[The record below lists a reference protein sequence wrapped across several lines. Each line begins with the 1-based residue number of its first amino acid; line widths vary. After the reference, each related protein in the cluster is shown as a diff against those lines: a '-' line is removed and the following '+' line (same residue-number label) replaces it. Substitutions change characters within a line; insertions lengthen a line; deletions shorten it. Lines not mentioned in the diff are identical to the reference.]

1 MPLPAACC
9 HARVDGAWSF
19 IRQTMMRNQPMEFSQ
34 HFSQMNY
41 KELYIHPTDEAAQY
55 ALPPQRNNDASS
67 AATNSVPASGRGA
80 EALHLWPRQDFLL
93 LAMPNKDRSFS
104 ATLFA
109 PDHIFRMI
117 TSPEE
122 FRGFFGK
129 NFPTTSAVM
138 PTLVQPTCQHPCTH
152 PLS

>member
-1 MPLPAACC
+1 
-9 HARVDGAWSF
+9 
-19 IRQTMMRNQPMEFSQ
+19 MMRNQPMEFSQ
-34 HFSQMNY
+34 HFSQMKY
-41 KELYIHPTDEAAQY
+41 KELYIPPTAEAAQY

-109 PDHIFRMI
+109 PEHIFQMI

-122 FRGFFGK
+122 VRDFFDK
-129 NFPTTSAVM
+129 NFPDASAVM
-138 PTLVQPTCQHPCTH
+138 PTLVQPTCHAPTYKPTLANTRVRCVFCCICLVYCT
-152 PLS
+152 L